1 MLIIPRLYTV
11 IDNDDTRIH
20 VCTRNE
26 KLVRYCSS
34 HPNSFA
40 PGGAVLKRMLQ
51 MYIYSARE
59 LPCRIRDGSGFRDT
73 STTRGDALL
82 EDVSPRTPSSAPSRI
97 AAAAARRVVTIR
109 ALFKIRQHREKEV
122 FKIQQ
127 EREKDLFKIQ
137 QHREKEVFKIQ
148 QYVSS
153 EAKICICMWCSN
165 GGMVDRPEEEDGASR
180 ESGGSRE

>member
-1 MLIIPRLYTV
+1 M
-11 IDNDDTRIH
+11 DNDDTRIH

-97 AAAAARRVVTIR
+97 ASAAARRVVTTIR
-109 ALFKIRQHREKEV
+109 ALKRSYSKSSKREREKDVFKIKQDREREKEV

-127 EREKDLFKIQ
+127 EMKRERLGRLDGEVMEALEASVVDVRGVFVTDL
-137 QHREKEVFKIQ
+137 
-148 QYVSS
+148 
-153 EAKICICMWCSN
+153 
-165 GGMVDRPEEEDGASR
+165 
-180 ESGGSRE
+180 SG